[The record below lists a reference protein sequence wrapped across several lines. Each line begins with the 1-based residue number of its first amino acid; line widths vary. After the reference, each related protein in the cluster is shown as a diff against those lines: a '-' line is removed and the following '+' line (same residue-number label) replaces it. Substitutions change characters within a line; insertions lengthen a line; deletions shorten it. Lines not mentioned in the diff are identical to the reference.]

1 VQADH
6 HDRHDA
12 RGGGQEREQD
22 LVQKAGEVPAVGGV
36 GEEPDID
43 AEPPR
48 FERSADASM
57 RLGRRRSMGSIAA
70 SSSIAVLLRVS
81 GVNWSASWSGET
93 AGFGDHVEAG
103 GQLGERAL
111 HGGQRPEDRG
121 DFRGHGQPVVA
132 RVRGEGPVSS
142 CSCRV

>member
-81 GVNWSASWSGET
+81 GVNWSASWSEAKRRASATTSKPGASWVSEPSMVASARKT
-93 AGFGDHVEAG
+93 AAISG
-103 GQLGERAL
+103 GTAS
-111 HGGQRPEDRG
+111 P
-121 DFRGHGQPVVA
+121 
-132 RVRGEGPVSS
+132 
-142 CSCRV
+142 